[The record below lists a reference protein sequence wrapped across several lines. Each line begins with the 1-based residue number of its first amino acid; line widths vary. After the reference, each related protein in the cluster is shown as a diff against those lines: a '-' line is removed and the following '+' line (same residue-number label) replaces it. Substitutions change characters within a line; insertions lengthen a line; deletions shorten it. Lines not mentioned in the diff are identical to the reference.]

1 MLDFMGGFFE
11 LKTISKNKAN
21 NVRPFII
28 ILAVVCFLVTL
39 GLYWFSVADSWNFI
53 AVLGVLIPLGVAI
66 AYAHFSGKMSDRAFS
81 LKVYPFVLGLFCL
94 VFVFAI
100 PPMSSPDEGHHFFS
114 SYWLS
119 DALTGDSSFDSGNSF
134 PVRSDIVRMYEY
146 SGAAIGSSGYRTV
159 LDSFELFSSSSQVE
173 SMESFQFDFGSENS
187 IAKIPTVLGIT
198 LARMLNLGP
207 YPLFYLGRLFAAIFF
222 VACAT
227 VAVRLA
233 PIGKPV
239 FMGVSLLPMTLQL
252 AASYSYDCG
261 IIAFCFIMIALLFR
275 ALLSREQIEGRE
287 LFSIVVMAAIV
298 APLKIV
304 YAPIL
309 ILFFFIPQKRFRS
322 KRAAWA
328 SKIMILAAAVFS
340 IVLFRLVSVANLVG
354 SSGGGSIDHRGSEVG
369 TFYSLHDL
377 LVNPI
382 GTLAMFLRTFDSMG
396 DFYLS
401 SMLGGLPGWLQ
412 ANLGSPWFVLIGYIA
427 VLLFVAQKSPDDKVD
442 VASGVRIALVVAF
455 LVMFIGISASMAIGW
470 TFNTEPI
477 IQGVQGRYFLPLLP
491 AILLA
496 LRSSDVL
503 VHKNQMD
510 VCLTSMCFINIC
522 YIMRFAAM
530 AFVLP

>member
-1 MLDFMGGFFE
+1 M
-11 LKTISKNKAN
+11 KTISKNRAN
-21 NVRPFII
+21 NARSFII
-28 ILAVVCFLVTL
+28 IFAVVCILITL
-39 GLYWFSVADSWNFI
+39 GLYWFGVADSWNFI
-53 AVLGVLIPLGVAI
+53 AVLGVLLPLAIAI
-66 AYAHFSGKMSDRAFS
+66 AYAHFSGRLSDRAFS

-119 DALTGDSSFDSGNSF
+119 DALMGDSSFDSGNSF
-134 PVRSDIVRMYEY
+134 PVRSDIVRMYEH

-198 LARMLNLGP
+198 LARILNLGP
-207 YPLFYLGRLFAAIFF
+207 YPLFYLGRLFAAFFF

-261 IIAFCFIMIALLFR
+261 IIAFCFIMVALLLR
-275 ALLSREQIEGRE
+275 ALLSQEQIEGRE
-287 LFSIVVMAAIV
+287 LLSIVAMAVIV

-322 KRAAWA
+322 KREALV
-328 SKIMILAAAVFS
+328 SKIMILVAAAFS
-340 IVLFRLVSVANLVG
+340 IVLFRLVSVSNLVG
-354 SSGGGSIDHRGSEVG
+354 TSAGSSIDHRGSEVG

-382 GTLAMFLRTFDSMG
+382 GTLSMFLRTFDSMG

-427 VLLFVAQKSPDDKVD
+427 VLLFVAQKSPDDDVD
-442 VASGVRIALVVAF
+442 LASSVRIASIVAF
-455 LVMFIGISASMAIGW
+455 FLMFIGISVSMAIGW
-470 TFNTEPI
+470 TFNTEPT

-491 AILLA
+491 AFLLA

-510 VCLTSMCFINIC
+510 VCLTAMSFINVY